1 MKKFILLLLLIP
13 FISFSQ
19 NLTFIGENS
28 YPSTIEFEFE
38 NREEDLFITFLKD
51 NENILIM
58 LKTED
63 ALDFL
68 KPTIDGKMIMYLNN
82 GTVISSSAPSYKD
95 YVNEFCISIYPI
107 AESDINDLLFSEINS
122 IRYAIVDK
130 YEKIKN
136 RVASN
141 KAKPSSISISLI
153 ELIGKTN

>member
-1 MKKFILLLLLIP
+1 MKKSILLLLLIP

-38 NREEDLFITFLKD
+38 NKEKDLFITFLKD

-68 KPTIDGKMIMYLNN
+68 KPTIDGKMIIYLDS
-82 GTVISSSAPSYKD
+82 GKVISSIAPSYKD
-95 YVNEFCISIYPI
+95 YVDEFCISIYPI
-107 AESDINDLLFSEINS
+107 AKSDITDIILGEINS

-141 KAKPSSISISLI
+141 KANSSISKSLL
-153 ELIGKTN
+153 ELIK